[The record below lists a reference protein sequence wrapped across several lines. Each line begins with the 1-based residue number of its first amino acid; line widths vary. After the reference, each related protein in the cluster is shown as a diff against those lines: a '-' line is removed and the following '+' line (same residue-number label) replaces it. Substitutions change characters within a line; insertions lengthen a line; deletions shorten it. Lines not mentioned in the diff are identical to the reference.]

1 MRRSLLLL
9 SLIAAIIL
17 LGEYSLRG
25 SAPSTSRDSAIMRPH
40 IHQKTVRFMLAV
52 GLRNPWRSSFDQ
64 QSGNF
69 WSGGTE
75 LYFWKK
81 TVYVRSSNLA

>member
-9 SLIAAIIL
+9 PLIVAIIL
-17 LGEYSLRG
+17 LGEYSFRG
-25 SAPSTSRDSAIMRPH
+25 GAPSSSRDSAIMRPH
-40 IHQKTVRFMLAV
+40 IHQKTVRSMLAV

-64 QSGNF
+64 LSGNF
-69 WSGGTE
+69 WTGGTE